1 MKTNDAGMQS
11 PSGMHFSDA
20 LLAQALTFVRLLEHA
35 EGGLISAPEVVLQI
49 RFGFSPARSLALAT
63 QLEKLGCWSIYVDND
78 GQRKAQVLYR

>member
-49 RFGFSPARSLALAT
+49 RFGFRQHVHLRWQLNSRSWGAGPYMWITMA
-63 QLEKLGCWSIYVDND
+63 S
-78 GQRKAQVLYR
+78 KAQVLYR